1 MVRTWHEFPPLALFW
16 LLANSNQCEW
26 QSKWIYESRPP
37 NKRKTSLPG
46 YKDKSLLWNKV
57 ALCLFR
63 QQRGIAVRRRLHPPT
78 LPSSFFIYYL
88 LSSCKRRN
96 YRIRN
101 EGDGLQVG
109 SSFWLRL
116 QLRTSSNAIASK
128 LQSYSHRRPFVW
140 LFRFRKS
147 APFFWNKCTKA
158 HFVMFLPSLFSKT
171 TNQDLYRVFL
181 YVELIRFIFC
191 I

>member
-1 MVRTWHEFPPLALFW
+1 MVRVWHEFPPLALFW

-101 EGDGLQVG
+101 KGDGLQVG

-116 QLRTSSNAIASK
+116 QLRTSSNAIASTKVIVIDVPLFGFSAFAKAPHSFGTNVQK
-128 LQSYSHRRPFVW
+128 LIS
-140 LFRFRKS
+140 
-147 APFFWNKCTKA
+147 
-158 HFVMFLPSLFSKT
+158 
-171 TNQDLYRVFL
+171 
-181 YVELIRFIFC
+181 
-191 I
+191 